1 MSCMFSPEKASC
13 TASIASSATSTNGAK
28 VSRMLSSE
36 KACTTGSKVS
46 RMLSSEKACTT
57 GSKVSRM
64 LSSEKA
70 SCRSLPTSLQKS
82 APSAWVP
89 VASRAPM
96 RIVVPSRDM
105 VLLYAQR

>member
-13 TASIASSATSTNGAK
+13 TASIASSATSTNGA
-28 VSRMLSSE
+28 
-36 KACTTGSKVS
+36 KVS